1 MTPKETKTKILSEKE
16 IMKIFRDAVE
26 KDPNIAKALA
36 TLENA
41 GLIYQDDEQYDIYL
55 SRLKEA
61 FPELPHKDILGYH
74 NYLVRI
80 APLPKSAA
88 IIDNSAPLPSAS
100 YSKGGIIKGSDG
112 ATHSYPIKPAE

>member
-1 MTPKETKTKILSEKE
+1 MSKNENRKVLSEKE

-36 TLENA
+36 TLENI
-41 GLIYQDDEQYDIYL
+41 GLIDQDDEQYDIYL

-80 APLPKSAA
+80 APIPKSGA
-88 IIDNSAPLPSAS
+88 IIVSSVPLPSAS
-100 YSKGGIIKGSDG
+100 YQKDGMIKGGDG
-112 ATHSYPIKPAE
+112 TSHSYPKEGAE